1 MKHTGKKSN
10 EIKKHMLILPMFLV
24 AVVALILGTT
34 APELWASGGGEP
46 FDEAEIFFEFNSTD
60 LDLGIQ
66 FFVDGEAWKRVKIFS
81 PNWRKLVDVKVK
93 GNARVIGLTEIFS
106 ESAEPPLCPEPED
119 EEEENGCTPEEIQD
133 AIDDFL
139 ALFPPGQYKFFGRTI
154 EGDWLT
160 ARATLTHALP
170 AAPGINSPEEL
181 EEGEDLQPE
190 DIAVIDWDP
199 GTSGPE
205 IVGWEVVAE
214 MVILLGGEETVYV
227 NTATFPAGV
236 TSFTVAEEFVR
247 LAVRAQRAGILLE
260 YKAEVIAREE
270 SGNKT
275 ITEVVVFEFEE
286 E

>member
-1 MKHTGKKSN
+1 MKRTRKKGN
-10 EIKKHMLILPMFLV
+10 GMKKHMLILPVFLV
-24 AVVALILGTT
+24 AVLALALGIF
-34 APELWASGGGEP
+34 APMSWASGWGEP

-119 EEEENGCTPEEIQD
+119 DEEAECDVEEAIQE
-133 AIDDFL
+133 FL
-139 ALFPPGQYKFFGRTI
+139 ALFPPGQYKFYGRTI
-154 EGDWLT
+154 EGDWLR
-160 ARATLTHALP
+160 ARATLTHNLP
-170 AAPGINSPEEL
+170 AAPEINSPEEL
-181 EEGEDLQPE
+181 EEGEDLKPE

-199 GTSGPE
+199 GTDGPE

-227 NTATFPAGV
+227 NTASFPAGV
-236 TSFTVAEEFVR
+236 TSFTVSEEFVR
-247 LAVRAQRAGILLE
+247 LAVRAQRAGVLLE
-260 YKAEVIAREE
+260 YKAEVIAIEA

-286 E
+286 EEE